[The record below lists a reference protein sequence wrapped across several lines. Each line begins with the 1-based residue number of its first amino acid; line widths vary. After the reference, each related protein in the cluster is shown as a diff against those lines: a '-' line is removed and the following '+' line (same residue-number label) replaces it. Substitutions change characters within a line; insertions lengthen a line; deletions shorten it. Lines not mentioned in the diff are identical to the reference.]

1 MGSAERANPT
11 ELGAAAGALAR
22 GAPRLERQSG
32 VNTLSPSRAVYR
44 DVSGRFSPIV
54 LGFLCVPAPPG
65 DRQPPLNRFE
75 ILKR

>member
-11 ELGAAAGALAR
+11 ELGAAAGALAG
-22 GAPRLERQSG
+22 GAEANARAG
-32 VNTLSPSRAVYR
+32 FNTLSPSRAVYR